1 MRSSFCLSFFLSS
14 STSVSF
20 TVVLLSIVLLREYK
34 LLTNVEDRNKTRSSR
49 RPQTSTKR
57 RWLCKILAIRKKNPL
72 KILISAS
79 WYRSAP
85 KSVASRTSHPSIKFH
100 RQQHL
105 SYPVKRHTD
114 KHIGLKNN
122 LLGRGNNT
130 LIMPASWNNHSS
142 KVYITAYIRHV
153 CKI

>member
-1 MRSSFCLSFFLSS
+1 MRSSFCLSLSLFFHF
-14 STSVSF
+14 SVVHSRA
-20 TVVLLSIVLLREYK
+20 LLCFCVNTNFWQMSKIITKPEAVADHKLPPSGADYAKFLRY
-34 LLTNVEDRNKTRSSR
+34 
-49 RPQTSTKR
+49 
-57 RWLCKILAIRKKNPL
+57 AKKNPL